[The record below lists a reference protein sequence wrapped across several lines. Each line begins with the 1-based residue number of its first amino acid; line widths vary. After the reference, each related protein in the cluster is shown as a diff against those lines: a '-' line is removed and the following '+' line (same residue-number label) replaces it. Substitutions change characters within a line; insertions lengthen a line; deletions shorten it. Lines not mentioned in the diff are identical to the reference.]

1 VSARCPT
8 CLSLLT
14 EQSVQWRSADG
25 TTATAPPRE
34 TSTFLGRLRRL
45 AGVPED
51 DGAAWADWYAAGNQA
66 YCSRGHSLPP
76 KYLTRTTHVIGL
88 VGESG
93 SSKSHYIAAL
103 IQSLLEGHL
112 GAMNL
117 QVDLEP
123 GTVARFHTDYYTS
136 LFDRHEVIPASRPLK
151 RLNSATGEHE
161 TRPPLT
167 VTLTNWQTGH
177 AVNLCFF
184 DVAGEQLVDEQSQA
198 TWARHLGMAD
208 GLLFFVDPAVLRGL
222 PGGSAGDSSGR
233 GQTLHVTESVITTTS
248 TIAHRGRGLS
258 PDDDLSGVA
267 AALVV
272 AKADLLE
279 SRAAFPSGVL
289 EPIDYARETPVT
301 LGARLARESVLIEQF
316 LEAAGARNL
325 VMGALS
331 KFPGLRFHAVT
342 ATGASAKEGRYHAV
356 EPRRCLE
363 PLLSILDQIG
373 VVNLGRDF
381 A

>member
-1 VSARCPT
+1 MSSRCPT
-8 CLSLLT
+8 CLSVLT
-14 EQSVQWRSADG
+14 PQTVQWRSADG
-25 TTATAPPRE
+25 TTASAPPRT
-34 TSTFLGRLRRL
+34 TSTFLRRVRRL
-45 AGVPED
+45 AGLPED
-51 DGAAWADWYAAGNQA
+51 DGIAWADWYAAGNQA
-66 YCSRGHSLPP
+66 LCSRGHPLPP
-76 KYLTRTTHVIGL
+76 KFLTRTTYVIGL

-112 GAMNL
+112 GALQL

-123 GTVARFHTDYYTS
+123 STVARFHAEYYMS

-151 RLNSATGEHE
+151 RLNTATGEQE

-167 VTLTNWQTGH
+167 VTLTNWETGH

-198 TWARHLGMAD
+198 TWARHLAIAD
-208 GLLFFVDPAVLRGL
+208 GLMFFVDPAVLRRL
-222 PGGSAGDSSGR
+222 PGGSAGDDSGR
-233 GQTLHVTESVITTTS
+233 GQTLHVTESVIATTS
-248 TIAHRGRGLS
+248 TLAHRGRGLS
-258 PDDDLSGVA
+258 PDDDLAGVA
-267 AALVV
+267 AVVMV

-301 LGARLARESVLIEQF
+301 LGARLARESVLIEEF
-316 LEAAGARNL
+316 LEGAGGRNL
-325 VMGALS
+325 VMSALS

-342 ATGASAKEGRYHAV
+342 ATGASSKEGRYHSV

-373 VVNLGRDF
+373 LIDLGGQ
-381 A
+381 AA